1 MISKCPFSFNAVT
14 SYPDA
19 AKATTTT
26 TTTGKDGRSTSPVT
40 VITNLANPRS
50 SDGMGLPTELST
62 ATIDMIVATAPAVAP
77 KMLDI
82 TKCFYSKVLSK
93 HPALLQWFN
102 PAVRIYI
109 TKLAILKA
117 ASLLL
122 YVNFLSNSKNALV

>member
-26 TTTGKDGRSTSPVT
+26 NGKDGSRSTSPVT

-102 PAVRIYI
+102 PAVRIYNDNED
-109 TKLAILKA
+109 KLAI
-117 ASLLL
+117 
-122 YVNFLSNSKNALV
+122 

>member
-26 TTTGKDGRSTSPVT
+26 TTGKDGTRSTSPVT

-102 PAVRIYI
+102 PAVRTVYNDNEACYLI
-109 TKLAILKA
+109 
-117 ASLLL
+117 
-122 YVNFLSNSKNALV
+122 